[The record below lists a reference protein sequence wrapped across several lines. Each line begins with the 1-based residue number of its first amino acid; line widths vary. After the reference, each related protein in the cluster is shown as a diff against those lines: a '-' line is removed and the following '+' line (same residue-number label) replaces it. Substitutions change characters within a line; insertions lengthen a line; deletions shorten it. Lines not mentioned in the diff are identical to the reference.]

1 MRLVHYFQATVRALE
16 QFRHD
21 DTRLQDS
28 HRAQRA
34 LRVAHRARVLGEHAE
49 EDGGA
54 ENLDEGLADGGR
66 EALPDR
72 GVALGELLFFPALD
86 ELGGEV
92 VEEGGELNK
101 VDYELIQLHG

>member
-1 MRLVHYFQATVRALE
+1 MRLVHHLQPAVRALE

-49 EDGGA
+49 EGGGA
-54 ENLDEGLADGGR
+54 EDLDEGLADGGR
-66 EALPDR
+66 EALADGR
-72 GVALGELLFFPALD
+72 VAFGEFLFFPALD

-92 VEEGGELNK
+92 VEEGGELR
-101 VDYELIQLHG
+101 QMSTT